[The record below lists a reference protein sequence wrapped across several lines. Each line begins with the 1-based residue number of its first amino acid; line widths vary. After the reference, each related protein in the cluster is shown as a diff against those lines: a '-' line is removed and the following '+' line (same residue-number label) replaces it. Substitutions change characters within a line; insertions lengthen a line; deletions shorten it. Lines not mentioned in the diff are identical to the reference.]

1 MNAHA
6 GDLVKAR
13 EKAKSLRLVLCMG
26 AAAALGACASNPLA
40 DNAPV
45 DPASP
50 IAPQVAAIAGAE
62 RPYPRFSEIPKT
74 PTDERP
80 VAAWASAAGEVR
92 ATGEEL
98 AQQTAPETWALQNT
112 EAFAAQARAAVG
124 DEAAS
129 ERAGGD
135 TETFAR
141 EQRERATPPPPAR

>member
-1 MNAHA
+1 MNAQA

-13 EKAKSLRLVLCMG
+13 EKAKSLRLLLCLG
-26 AAAALGACASNPLA
+26 AAAALGACVSDPLA
-40 DNAPV
+40 NAPV

-50 IAPQVAAIAGAE
+50 VAKEVSAVANTD
-62 RPYPRFSEIPKT
+62 RPYPRFSEIPKR

-80 VAAWASAAGEVR
+80 VAAWASAARDVQG
-92 ATGEEL
+92 AGQEL
-98 AQQTAPETWALQNT
+98 AAQTAPETWTLHNT
-112 EAFAAQARAAVG
+112 ESFAAQAQAAVR
-124 DEAAS
+124 DEPAS